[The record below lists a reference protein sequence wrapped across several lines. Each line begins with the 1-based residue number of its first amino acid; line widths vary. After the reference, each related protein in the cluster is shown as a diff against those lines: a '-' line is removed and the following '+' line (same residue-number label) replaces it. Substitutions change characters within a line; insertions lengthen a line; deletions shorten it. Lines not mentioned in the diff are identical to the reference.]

1 MAEVGIRSWSDDLAL
16 AGRCNAG
23 DKAAQ
28 RTLYEREKRRVHA
41 TLYRIFGHNRQI
53 EDVLQEVFLQVFRS
67 LGSFRGESSLA
78 TWIDRC
84 TVRVAFADLARG
96 RRRGPELEL
105 VPEIP
110 SNDPSAERIAHA
122 RDATRRLYATLDA
135 IDPRQR
141 LAFVLHEV
149 EGHSLAEVAELME
162 SNVVATKA
170 RLFRARQKVHGAAA
184 QDAVLAGFLRGDDA

>member
-1 MAEVGIRSWSDDLAL
+1 M
-16 AGRCNAG
+16 
-23 DKAAQ
+23 
-28 RTLYEREKRRVHA
+28 HA
-41 TLYRIFGHNRQI
+41 TLYRIFGSNRQI

-67 LGSFRGESSLA
+67 LASFRGESSLA

-96 RRRGPELEL
+96 RRRGPDLEL

-110 SNDPSAERIAHA
+110 SGDPSAERIAVA
-122 RDATRRLYATLDA
+122 RDATRRLYAALDA
-135 IDPRQR
+135 IDPKQR

-170 RLFRARQKVHGAAA
+170 RLFRARQKVHGIAA
-184 QDAVLAGFLRGDDA
+184 QDPVLAGFLRGEDA